1 MNFCFSHQIKL
12 KWTFLARHTSNKMSN
27 LNVAFEESNII
38 KLNRIT
44 IFRIK
49 STNIKFYNFNQLV
62 KSNQI
67 IKLIFNNQIKSIK
80 CSLGHH
86 NILFK
91 YVQIIWILKKKVQS
105 KSNAKILC
113 NNSFSNQ
120 INFFLIIQVFR
131 SNQIKFIYLKK
142 IIIQIWSNFF

>member
-1 MNFCFSHQIKL
+1 MNSGMWQFCWSTQPSDMLEKYLIHLLKWNKSNMNFCFSHQIKL

-67 IKLIFNNQIKSIK
+67 IKLIFNNQIKSIE
-80 CSLGHH
+80 CSLALRHH

-91 YVQIIWILKKKVQS
+91 YIQIIWI
-105 KSNAKILC
+105 
-113 NNSFSNQ
+113 
-120 INFFLIIQVFR
+120 
-131 SNQIKFIYLKK
+131 
-142 IIIQIWSNFF
+142 